1 MEAILEAQGLCKHY
15 AVSKEEKI
23 SVLKDIDLK
32 VEKGEFVAIMGQS
45 GSGKSTLLYN
55 ISGMD
60 QKSSGRV
67 YFCGKDISDLNDKE
81 MSHLRLTRMGFVFQ
95 HSHLLK
101 NLSIRDNIILPAY
114 KAALKSKTEV
124 SKDADALMMKLGIDK
139 VGNHDI
145 TRVSGG
151 QLQRAAI
158 CRALINQPMILFCDE
173 PTGALNSA
181 ASIEVMNILNA
192 VNREGTTILLVT
204 HDVKV
209 AARADRVIFLTD
221 GRIEAEFIIGKYNE
235 NGSEDR
241 KREELLLDWLTKRG
255 F

>member
-1 MEAILEAQGLCKHY
+1 MEAILEAKGLCKDY
-15 AVSKEEKI
+15 EVGRDDKI
-23 SVLKDIDLK
+23 RVLRDVDLK
-32 VEKGEFVAIMGQS
+32 VKKGEFVAIMGQS

-60 QKSSGRV
+60 QKSSGKV
-67 YFCGKDISDLNDKE
+67 YFDGKDISDLSDKE
-81 MSHLRLTRMGFVFQ
+81 MSRIRLTKMGFVFQ

-101 NLSIRDNIILPAY
+101 NMSIRDNIILPAF
-114 KAALKSKTEV
+114 KASKKPKAEL
-124 SKDADALMMKLGIDK
+124 SKDADELMIKLGIDR
-139 VGNHDI
+139 VGSHDI

-158 CRALINQPMILFCDE
+158 CRALINHPVILFCDE
-173 PTGALNSA
+173 PTGALNSS

-192 VNREGTTILLVT
+192 VNKEGTAILLVT

-209 AARADRVIFLTD
+209 AARADRVIFLKD
-221 GRIEAEFIIGKYNE
+221 GRIEAELILGKYKPDIDNT
-235 NGSEDR
+235 
-241 KREELLLDWLTKRG
+241 KREEQLLVWLRQRG